1 MFTTHYR
8 IRPGEAR
15 SLVISQR
22 GGISIKEIHIIWK
35 NNELGRFT
43 SRKSARQG
51 QVFTLENGEQLSLS
65 HSGRKGTA
73 CRILLNGQPIADKGL
88 IDGFNFGAENQ
99 AVLGWGLILAPFIFV
114 AWPLLWFLLAILIMR
129 IGNFG
134 PELPEF
140 VIRPEEILPLLQAVR
155 FSFAPLGEIS
165 FLGWTLVVII
175 LGGLMLVLSR
185 LTQRKKLLAM
195 VIGFLISTCL
205 TVIGVNYFIS
215 VVREV
220 GWDAMSE
227 IGPLN
232 AEWVTF
238 FMPTILAVGTTL
250 RNLADFYLIQRL
262 RAGK

>member
-73 CRILLNGQPIADKGL
+73 CRILLDGQPIADKGL
-88 IDGFNFGAENQ
+88 IDGFDFGAENQ

-175 LGGLMLVLSR
+175 LGVVMLVLSR
-185 LTQRKKLLAM
+185 FTQQKKLWAM
-195 VIGFLISTCL
+195 VIGFLLSACL
-205 TVIGVNYFIS
+205 AVIGVNYFIS

-220 GWDAMSE
+220 GWEAMSE

-238 FMPTILAVGTTL
+238 FMLTVPAVGITL
-250 RNLADFYLIQRL
+250 RSLVNFNLIQRL